1 MAGIKAIGS
10 KLSVNTGTSQAPT
23 WTQIANLTTIGEI
36 GLESDEIDV
45 TTLDSADDFKEYI
58 GGAKDGGNV
67 SLEGNIVTD
76 AGLTQLYTLANSRA
90 VKQFK
95 VEYPKKPGESTAA
108 YWTITGYISS
118 CKDGEKTVD
127 GLLTFSA
134 GIRVSG
140 APTFTAGVPASA

>member
-1 MAGIKAIGS
+1 MAGYKAIGS
-10 KLSVNTGTSQAPT
+10 KLSVNTGTTSSPV

-45 TTLDSADDFKEYI
+45 TTLDSVGDFKEYI
-58 GGAKDGGNV
+58 GGAKDGGTID
-67 SLEGNIVTD
+67 LEGNIVTD
-76 AGLTQLYTLANSRA
+76 AGLTELYTLANSRDI
-90 VKQFK
+90 KEFK
-95 VEYPKKPGESTAA
+95 IEYPVKTGETTAA
-108 YWTITGYISS
+108 FWSVTGYISS

-140 APTFTAGVPASA
+140 APTFTAGS

>member
-10 KLSVNTGTSQAPT
+10 KLSVNTGTTSQPT

-45 TTLDSADDFKEYI
+45 TTLDSSDDFKEYI
-58 GGAKDGGNV
+58 GGAKDGGTID
-67 SLEGNIVTD
+67 LGGNIVTD
-76 AGLTQLYTLANSRA
+76 AGLSQLYTLANSRA
-90 VKQFK
+90 VKEFK
-95 VEYPKKPGESTAA
+95 IEYPLKGEETTAA
-108 YWTITGYISS
+108 YWTVTGYIAS

-127 GLLTFSA
+127 GLLTFSS

-140 APTFTAGVPASA
+140 APEFTAGA

>member
-10 KLSVNTGTSQAPT
+10 KLSVDTGSAGSPT

-58 GGAKDGGNV
+58 GGAKDGGTID
-67 SLEGNIVTD
+67 LEGNIVTD
-76 AGLTQLYTLANSRA
+76 DGLTQLYTLANSRE
-90 VKQFK
+90 VKKFK
-95 VEYPKKPGESTAA
+95 VDYPTKPGETTPAS
-108 YWTITGYISS
+108 WTITGYIAS

-134 GIRVSG
+134 SIRVSG
-140 APTFTAGVPASA
+140 APTFTAGE

>member
-10 KLSVNTGTSQAPT
+10 KLSVDTGTSGSPI

-58 GGAKDGGNV
+58 GGAKDGGTID
-67 SLEGNIVTD
+67 LEGNIVTD
-76 AGLTQLYTLANSRA
+76 AGLTQLYTLANSRE
-90 VKQFK
+90 VKKFK
-95 VEYPKKPGESTAA
+95 VEYPTKPGETTPAS
-108 YWTITGYISS
+108 WTITGYIAS

-140 APTFTAGVPASA
+140 APTFAAGTAGE

>member
-1 MAGIKAIGS
+1 MAGYKAIGS
-10 KLSVNTGTSQAPT
+10 KLSVNTGTSDAPV

-45 TTLDSADDFKEYI
+45 TTLDSVGDFKEYI
-58 GGAKDGGNV
+58 GGAKDGGSV
-67 SLEGNIVTD
+67 DLEGNIVTD

-90 VKQFK
+90 IKQFK
-95 VEYPKKPGESTAA
+95 IEYPAKAGESTPAF
-108 YWTITGYISS
+108 WTVTGYISS

-140 APTFTAGVPASA
+140 APTFTAGVPGSE

>member
-10 KLSVNTGTSQAPT
+10 KLSVDTGSEGSPT

-58 GGAKDGGNV
+58 GGAKDGGTID
-67 SLEGNIVTD
+67 LEGNIVTD
-76 AGLTQLYTLANSRA
+76 DGLTQLYTLANSREA
-90 VKQFK
+90 KKFK
-95 VEYPKKPGESTAA
+95 VEYPTKTGETTPASWA
-108 YWTITGYISS
+108 ITGYIAS

-134 GIRVSG
+134 SIRVSG
-140 APTFTAGVPASA
+140 APTFTAGK

>member
-10 KLSVNTGTSQAPT
+10 KLYVNNGTTATPD
-23 WTQIANLTTIGEI
+23 WEQIANLTTIGEI

-58 GGAKDGGNV
+58 GGAKDGGTV
-67 SLEGNIVTD
+67 DLEGNVVTD
-76 AGLTQLYTLANSRA
+76 AGLTALYALANSRTQ
-90 VKQFK
+90 KEFK
-95 VEYPKKPGESTAA
+95 IEYPLKTGESTAA
-108 YWTITGYISS
+108 FWTLTGYVNS

-127 GLLTFSA
+127 GLLTFSS

-140 APTFTAGVPASA
+140 APTFTPGAA

>member
-10 KLSVNTGTSQAPT
+10 KLYVNDGTAESPS
-23 WTQIANLTTIGEI
+23 WTQIANLTTIGGV
-36 GLESDEIDV
+36 GLESDEVDV

-58 GGAKDGGNV
+58 GGAKDGGTV
-67 SLEGNIVTD
+67 DLEGNIVTD
-76 AGLTQLYTLANSRA
+76 AGLTALYALANSRA

-95 VEYPKKPGESTAA
+95 IEYPKKPSEGTAA
-108 YWTITGYISS
+108 FWTVTGYVNS

-127 GLLTFSA
+127 GLLTFTS

-140 APTFTAGVPASA
+140 APTFTPGVAESE

>member
-10 KLSVNTGTSQAPT
+10 KLYVNEGTTSSPT

-58 GGAKDGGNV
+58 GGAKDGGTID
-67 SLEGNIVTD
+67 LEGNVVTD
-76 AGLTQLYTLANSRA
+76 EGLTAMYTLANSRD
-90 VKQFK
+90 VKEFK
-95 VEYPKKPGESTAA
+95 IEYPAKTGETTAA
-108 YWTITGYISS
+108 YWTVTGYVSS

-127 GLLTFSA
+127 GLLTFSS

-140 APTFTAGVPASA
+140 APTFTPGA

>member
-10 KLSVNTGTSQAPT
+10 KLSVDTGSEGSPT

-58 GGAKDGGNV
+58 GGAKDGGTID
-67 SLEGNIVTD
+67 LEGNIVTD
-76 AGLTQLYTLANSRA
+76 AGLTQLYTLANSRE
-90 VKQFK
+90 VKKFK
-95 VEYPKKPGESTAA
+95 VEYPKKGTETTAA
-108 YWTITGYISS
+108 FWTITGYIAS

-134 GIRVSG
+134 SIRVSG
-140 APTFTAGVPASA
+140 APTFTAGE

>member
-10 KLSVNTGTSQAPT
+10 KLSVKGEGDSFTP
-23 WTQIANLTTIGEI
+23 IANLTSIGEI

-45 TTLDSADDFKEYI
+45 TTLDSLDDFKEYI
-58 GGAKDGGNV
+58 GGAKDGGTID
-67 SLEGNIVTD
+67 LEGNIVTD
-76 AGLTQLYTLANSRA
+76 AGLTQLYALANSREL
-90 VKQFK
+90 KEFK
-95 VEYPKKPGESTAA
+95 VEYPTKTGENTPAS
-108 YWTITGYISS
+108 WTINGYVAS

-140 APTFTAGVPASA
+140 APTFKPGS

>member
-10 KLSVNTGTSQAPT
+10 KLSVNTGNTGTPT
-23 WTQIANLTTIGEI
+23 WTPIANLTSIGEI

-45 TTLDSADDFKEYI
+45 TTLDSTGDFKEFI
-58 GGAKDGGNV
+58 GGAKDGGTID
-67 SLEGNIVTD
+67 LEGNIVTD
-76 AGLTQLYTLANSRA
+76 EGLTQLYTLANSREI
-90 VKQFK
+90 KEFK
-95 VEYPKKPGESTAA
+95 IEYPQKSGETTAA
-108 YWTITGYISS
+108 SWKVTGYVSS

-140 APTFTAGVPASA
+140 APSFTAGE

>member
-10 KLSVNTGTSQAPT
+10 KLSVNTGTSQNPT

-58 GGAKDGGNV
+58 GGAKDGGTID
-67 SLEGNIVTD
+67 LEGNIVTD
-76 AGLTQLYTLANSRA
+76 AGLTQLYTLANSRD
-90 VKQFK
+90 VKEFK
-95 VEYPKKPGESTAA
+95 VEYPLKTGETTAA
-108 YWTITGYISS
+108 SWTITGYIAS

-140 APTFTAGVPASA
+140 APTFTAGS

>member
-10 KLSVNTGTSQAPT
+10 KLFVNNGTTESPT
-23 WTQIANLTTIGEI
+23 WEQIANLTTIGEI

-58 GGAKDGGNV
+58 GGAKDGGTV
-67 SLEGNIVTD
+67 DLEGNVVTD
-76 AGLTQLYTLANSRA
+76 AGLTALYALANSRA
-90 VKQFK
+90 VKEFK
-95 VEYPKKPGESTAA
+95 IEYPKKTGETTAA
-108 YWTITGYISS
+108 FWTLTGYVNS

-127 GLLTFSA
+127 GLLTFSS

-140 APTFTAGVPASA
+140 APTFTPGVESA

>member
-10 KLSVNTGTSQAPT
+10 KLSVDTSATSTPE
-23 WTQIANLTTIGEI
+23 WTQIANLTSIGEI

-45 TTLDSADDFKEYI
+45 TTLDSTGDFKEFI
-58 GGAKDGGNV
+58 GGAKDGGTID
-67 SLEGNIVTD
+67 LEGNIVTD
-76 AGLTQLYTLANSRA
+76 AGLTQLYTLANSRDI
-90 VKQFK
+90 KTFK
-95 VEYPKKPGESTAA
+95 IEYPLKSGETNPA
-108 YWTITGYISS
+108 YWTVTGYIAS

-140 APTFTAGVPASA
+140 APTFTAGS

>member
-10 KLSVNTGTSQAPT
+10 KLSVDTGSAGSPT

-58 GGAKDGGNV
+58 GGAKDGGTID
-67 SLEGNIVTD
+67 LEGNIVTD
-76 AGLTQLYTLANSRA
+76 DGLTQLYTLANSREA
-90 VKQFK
+90 KKFK
-95 VEYPKKPGESTAA
+95 VDYPTKPGETTPAS
-108 YWTITGYISS
+108 WTITGYIAS

-134 GIRVSG
+134 SIRVSG
-140 APTFTAGVPASA
+140 APTFTAGQ

>member
-10 KLSVNTGTSQAPT
+10 KLYVNEGTTSSPT

-58 GGAKDGGNV
+58 GGAKDGGTID
-67 SLEGNIVTD
+67 LEGNVVTD
-76 AGLTQLYTLANSRA
+76 AGLTAMYTLANSRD
-90 VKQFK
+90 VKEFK
-95 VEYPKKPGESTAA
+95 IEYPAKTGETTAA
-108 YWTITGYISS
+108 YWTVTGYVSS

-127 GLLTFSA
+127 GLLTFSS

-140 APTFTAGVPASA
+140 APTFTPGA

>member
-10 KLSVNTGTSQAPT
+10 KLYVNEGTTSSPT

-58 GGAKDGGNV
+58 GGAKDGGTID
-67 SLEGNIVTD
+67 LEGNVVTD
-76 AGLTQLYTLANSRA
+76 AGLTAMYTLANSRD
-90 VKQFK
+90 VKEFK
-95 VEYPKKPGESTAA
+95 IEYPAKTGETTAA
-108 YWTITGYISS
+108 FWTVTGYVSS

-127 GLLTFSA
+127 GLLTFSS

-140 APTFTAGVPASA
+140 APTFTPGA